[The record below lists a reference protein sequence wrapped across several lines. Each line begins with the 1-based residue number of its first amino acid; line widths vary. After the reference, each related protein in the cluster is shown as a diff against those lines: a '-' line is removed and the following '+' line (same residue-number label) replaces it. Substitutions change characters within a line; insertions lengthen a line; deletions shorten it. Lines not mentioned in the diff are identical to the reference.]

1 MQKSSVEAAV
11 GVFVLIGLACVGYLT
26 IQLGRMELLGTDYYI
41 LSARFQNISGLKIGS
56 RVEMAGVNIGKV
68 DEIDLDRERLVAV
81 VNMKIK
87 KGIELAD
94 DSIASIKT
102 SGLIGDKFIKLTP
115 GVSDDFLQQGGMI
128 TETESAL
135 DIEELIGNFAF
146 GNIK

>member
-26 IQLGRMELLGTDYYI
+26 IQLGRMELLGTDYYV

-68 DEIDLDRERLVAV
+68 DEIDLDPERLVAV
-81 VNMKIK
+81 VHMKIK

-115 GVSDDFLQQGGMI
+115 GVSDDFLQQGGVI